1 MLFVLLH
8 RGALKEDL
16 DGSVI
21 IPAAQW
27 IALCNV
33 AKPFSSLLTGPSPQ
47 HPSSA
52 RPLSSSRRHTPLSLP
67 LRLLYS
73 RITQSMSGADGRVRR
88 GQRSSQMAPL
98 TGVYLR
104 PATLTAAKS
113 TSIRSSRRLGF
124 CTYSPKG
131 VHFCRRNPCV
141 SVREFADIRRVMT

>member
-52 RPLSSSRRHTPLSLP
+52 RPLSSSRRHTPLSLH

-73 RITQSMSGADGRVRR
+73 RITHEYERCRR
-88 GQRSSQMAPL
+88 QGQAR
-98 TGVYLR
+98 
-104 PATLTAAKS
+104 AAILS
-113 TSIRSSRRLGF
+113 NGSFDRRLFKAGDIN
-124 CTYSPKG
+124 
-131 VHFCRRNPCV
+131 RR
-141 SVREFADIRRVMT
+141 